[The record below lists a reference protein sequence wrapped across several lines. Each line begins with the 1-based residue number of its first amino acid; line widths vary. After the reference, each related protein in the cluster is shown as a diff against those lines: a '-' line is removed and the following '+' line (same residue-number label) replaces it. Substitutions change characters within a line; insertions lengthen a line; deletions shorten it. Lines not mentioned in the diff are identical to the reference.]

1 MIMKHR
7 WIVVAALF
15 GLVLAAC
22 SAPGTIPAQ
31 IDTPLPTERET
42 DSAGSET
49 EAATEPGGI
58 PDDLIGKVAAPEFPS
73 GLEWINVDAPLSIT
87 DLRGKVVILDFWT
100 YGCINCIHMIPT
112 LMKLEAK
119 YPDELIVIGV
129 HSAKFVGEGQT
140 ENLRQIVQRYDLH
153 HPVINDDEFE
163 VWSLYGSRA
172 WPTFAVIEPRGNL
185 IAIDAGEIPYAPF
198 DELIGKLV
206 EAYDA
211 AGEINREPIALSL
224 EGAGNPGTPL
234 LFPGK
239 VLADTDGGRLFIA
252 DSNHHRI
259 VIADLESYEVLD
271 VIGTGYSGYDEGAF
285 DEATFNKPQ
294 GMALKD
300 EVLYVADTNN
310 HAIRAIDLA
319 ERTVTTVAGTG
330 KQGTGYSL
338 AGGPG
343 PDPLAVDLR
352 SPWDVEF
359 GAGNKLYIAMAGTH
373 QIWSLDL
380 DTNKL
385 EVEVGDGGEALIN
398 DTLSYSRLAQPSG
411 LYYSYGKLYF
421 ADSESSS
428 IRVADFQVDEV
439 RTLAGPDFNSL
450 FDFGDVD
457 GELGDSRLQHPLGVT
472 GTPDGLTLY
481 FADTYN
487 NKIKQIDPQTTE
499 TTTIFG
505 LDGNGGF
512 RDGGADVA
520 QFDEP
525 GGLDYADGKLY
536 VADTNNHAIRVIDLD
551 SGKVSTVVFA
561 NPDTLMIVDPVI
573 IVGGNREADPDLTLP
588 EQTVRAGDGQIA
600 LDLTLP
606 EGMKINDLIDSAV
619 TYSSDGEAVQITEN
633 EATQIID
640 ETEVR
645 IPITLVEGE
654 DTLVAD
660 LTLYYCREG
669 EEALCYIETVVM
681 EIPVTVEAGAE
692 SSVITIERE
701 VIPPE

>member
-1 MIMKHR
+1 MDWYWRHAVLRFRARYRSRITNCPP
-7 WIVVAALF
+7 VFFSDEATAA
-15 GLVLAAC
+15 A
-22 SAPGTIPAQ
+22 
-31 IDTPLPTERET
+31 
-42 DSAGSET
+42 
-49 EAATEPGGI
+49 EASSI
-58 PDDLIGKVAAPEFPS
+58 PDDLIGKVAAPEFPAE
-73 GLEWINVDAPLSIT
+73 LEWINVDAPLSIL

-119 YPDELIVIGV
+119 YPDELVVIGV

-172 WPTFAVIEPRGNL
+172 WPTFAIIEPRGNV
-185 IAIDAGEIPYAPF
+185 IAVDSGEIPYESF
-198 DELIGKLV
+198 DKFVGELV
-206 EAYDA
+206 DAYDA
-211 AGEINREPIALSL
+211 VGEINREPIDLSL
-224 EGAGNPGTPL
+224 EGADDPGTPL

-259 VIADLESYEVLD
+259 VIADLDSYEVLD
-271 VIGTGYSGYDEGAF
+271 VIGTGYSGYDDGAF
-285 DEATFNKPQ
+285 DETTFNKPQ

-310 HAIRAIDLA
+310 HAIRAVDLA
-319 ERTVTTVAGTG
+319 DKTVTTIAGTG
-330 KQGTGYSL
+330 VKNIGFPPP
-338 AGGPG
+338 AGSS
-343 PDPLAVDLR
+343 PDPLTVDLR

-359 GAGNKLYIAMAGTH
+359 GEGDTLYIAMAGSH
-373 QIWSLDL
+373 QIWSLRL
-380 DTNKL
+380 DTNDIGA
-385 EVEVGDGGEALIN
+385 EVGNLREGLKNATPEN
-398 DTLSYSRLAQPSG
+398 SELAQPSG
-411 LYYSYGKLYF
+411 LYYDDGLLYF

-428 IRVADFQVDEV
+428 IRVVDFPANEL
-439 RTLAGPDFNSL
+439 RTLAGPDTNTL
-450 FDFGDVD
+450 FEFGDVD
-457 GELGDSRLQHPLGVT
+457 GTLGDSQLQHPLGVV
-472 GTPDGLTLY
+472 GTPDGLIY
-481 FADTYN
+481 FVDTYN
-487 NKIKQIDPQTTE
+487 NKIKLIDPETTE
-499 TTTIFG
+499 TTTAFG
-505 LDGNGGF
+505 LGENGGF

-551 SGKVSTVVFA
+551 SGEVSTVVFA
-561 NPDTLMIVDPVI
+561 NPDALMIAQPVI
-573 IVGGNREADPDLTLP
+573 VVGGNRADDPDLTLP
-588 EQTVRAGDGQIA
+588 EQTVRAGDGQIS

-606 EGMKINDLIDSAV
+606 DGMKINDLIDSAV
-619 TYSSDGEAVQITEN
+619 VYSSNGKAVQIAEN
-633 EATQIID
+633 DATQIID

-645 IPITLVEGE
+645 IPVTLVEGK

-669 EEALCYIETVVM
+669 EEALCYIEAVVM
-681 EIPVTVEAGAE
+681 EIPVTVKAGAE
-692 SSVITIERE
+692 SSVITIERD